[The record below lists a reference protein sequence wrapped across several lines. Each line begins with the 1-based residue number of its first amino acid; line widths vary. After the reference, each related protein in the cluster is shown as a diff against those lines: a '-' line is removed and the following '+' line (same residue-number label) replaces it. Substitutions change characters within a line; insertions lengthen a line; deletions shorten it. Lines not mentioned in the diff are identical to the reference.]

1 MSSTEAILIPIQ
13 GADPAGRDLRYDPV
27 YDRIKE
33 MRREDDPRA
42 SRGIWLTKLKV
53 ADWSGAAELCA
64 EVLEA
69 RSKDL
74 QLACWL
80 VDAIVARDGLHC
92 LPPGLRLIGE
102 FCDAFWP
109 VLWPRPAQD
118 DEEDPRQVV
127 FSWLDSRI
135 SERAMLTRI
144 AIHNDIEASWQDLVY
159 AQRAASATERKSTR
173 RGAADVSELDT
184 ASIESAIEHT
194 GDAYYAELARDVA
207 AGMAALARLKALL
220 DRLCDGRGPSFS
232 RSLAALTAIATFL
245 RPQLLR
251 RGIAPGG
258 IAPGGI
264 APGEI
269 APGEIAPGGT
279 APGEIAPGAIAPGG
293 IARGEMDG
301 PHPETDECKIMTE
314 ISMNDAVPWQA
325 DAAAPIRTR
334 DEAYRMLD
342 AAARFLER
350 TEPHSPVSLLIRRA
364 IVWGRMPLPALLGE
378 MMRDQALTYRLLG
391 IEEDGPAPARGG
403 K

>member
-1 MSSTEAILIPIQ
+1 MSNTGAILIPIQ

-53 ADWSGAAELCA
+53 ADWTGAAELCA
-64 EVLEA
+64 EVLEG

-80 VDAIVARDGLHC
+80 VDAVVARDGLRC
-92 LPPGLRLIGE
+92 LPSGLRLIGE

-109 VLWPRPAQD
+109 VLWPRPARD

-127 FSWLDSRI
+127 FSWLDSRL

-144 AIHNDIEASWQDLVY
+144 AVHNDIEASWQDLVY
-159 AQRAASATERKSTR
+159 AQRAASATERKSAR
-173 RGAADVSELDT
+173 RGAVEATELDT
-184 ASIESAIEHT
+184 AAIESAIEHT
-194 GDAYYAELARDVA
+194 GDAYYADLARDIT
-207 AGMAALARLKALL
+207 AGMSALARLKAVL
-220 DRLCDGRGPSFS
+220 DRHCDGRGPSFN
-232 RSLAALTAIATFL
+232 RSLTALTAIATFL

-251 RGIAPGG
+251 RGIAQGG
-258 IAPGGI
+258 VEAPLSETKESKNMTET
-264 APGEI
+264 PMD
-269 APGEIAPGGT
+269 GT
-279 APGEIAPGAIAPGG
+279 A
-293 IARGEMDG
+293 
-301 PHPETDECKIMTE
+301 
-314 ISMNDAVPWQA
+314 PWQA
-325 DAAAPIRTR
+325 DAAGPIRTR

-342 AAARFLER
+342 TAARFLEQ

-391 IEEDGPAPARGG
+391 IEEDSPVPGPVPGRGS